1 MHTGLSE
8 TNYSEGGAT
17 ATGDCLLPLLL
28 AFPNSEPEPGWGEV
42 VSDSDCS
49 QFGVWRNDNRGGIAI
64 KFGQN
69 LSLSISKSRIITVSI
84 KKKKQQQQQKKTKTL
99 QTMLVSL
106 LF

>member
-49 QFGVWRNDNRGGIAI
+49 QFGVWRNC
-64 KFGQN
+64 
-69 LSLSISKSRIITVSI
+69 
-84 KKKKQQQQQKKTKTL
+84 
-99 QTMLVSL
+99 L
-106 LF
+106 LYTSDAADDPRVV